1 MNIELEVWINFISKL
16 FNTWPPHW
24 ESVCQRRTGAH
35 PLPGAPSN
43 EIRLPRH
50 PERFPLKLIL
60 QIISFRWFH
69 RGIILFIKLN
79 RRSPQIVLSGT
90 LVGRFSR
97 SKHTYYVV
105 SWMCHAESVHRANGP
120 THMILIPSR
129 VLGYRQAYKIRI
141 IFSFR
146 GLPASA
152 TSSLIKTNSCL
163 TQSYP
168 AICEVLQAE
177 LRPQIILTPF
187 NKAVMLIQSCRI

>member
-1 MNIELEVWINFISKL
+1 MCWRS
-16 FNTWPPHW
+16 
-24 ESVCQRRTGAH
+24 GA
-35 PLPGAPSN
+35 
-43 EIRLPRH
+43 
-50 PERFPLKLIL
+50 
-60 QIISFRWFH
+60 
-69 RGIILFIKLN
+69 
-79 RRSPQIVLSGT
+79 
-90 LVGRFSR
+90 GR
-97 SKHTYYVV
+97 V
-105 SWMCHAESVHRANGP
+105 NGP

-129 VLGYRQAYKIRI
+129 ALGHRQAYKIRI

-187 NKAVMLIQSCRI
+187 NKAVMLIQSRRI